1 MWFLWKSFYNESK
14 SRISFQSISWK
25 ILKIKNCW
33 CWWQYPKLHSLRII
47 SQEKQANK
55 SFGQGYITL
64 MLLLHTISSQMK
76 LLDIFLFQTLSMSF
90 LFYRK
95 IVDIHSPAFHDEN
108 VSQNN
113 GFAREEHIF
122 VVKLCCFV
130 TKSFLR
136 QKQ

>member
-1 MWFLWKSFYNESK
+1 
-14 SRISFQSISWK
+14 
-25 ILKIKNCW
+25 
-33 CWWQYPKLHSLRII
+33 
-47 SQEKQANK
+47 
-55 SFGQGYITL
+55 
-64 MLLLHTISSQMK
+64 MK

-122 VVKLCCFV
+122 VENFAALWLKVFLD
-130 TKSFLR
+130 KSNNY
-136 QKQ
+136 